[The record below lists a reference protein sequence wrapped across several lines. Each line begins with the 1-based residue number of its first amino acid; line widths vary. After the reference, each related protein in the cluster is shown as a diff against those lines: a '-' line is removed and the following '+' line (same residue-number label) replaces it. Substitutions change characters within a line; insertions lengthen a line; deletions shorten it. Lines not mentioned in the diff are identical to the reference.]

1 MLALWTHSR
10 WSPAG
15 MSWLLIYRTDAYKKL
30 RRQTEKLNTQRMN
43 SRVCVDPPVVYSL
56 RVCTTHCAV
65 ESKKK
70 EIPAVSKQKAHAKA
84 LARMEGELKEMTRNM
99 SMMKMKSMVF
109 MTASMIAVFG
119 ILSSMCVPRPLATVC
134 SVSTVACASRCV
146 CTGSTGMKGKWWPSS
161 PFTRS
166 A

>member
-1 MLALWTHSR
+1 MH
-10 WSPAG
+10 
-15 MSWLLIYRTDAYKKL
+15 
-30 RRQTEKLNTQRMN
+30 

-109 MTASMIAVFG
+109 MTASMIA
-119 ILSSMCVPRPLATVC
+119 LSSNSSMTVPF
-134 SVSTVACASRCV
+134 SVPCEISHVVDNR
-146 CTGSTGMKGKWWPSS
+146 KGC
-161 PFTRS
+161 
-166 A
+166 